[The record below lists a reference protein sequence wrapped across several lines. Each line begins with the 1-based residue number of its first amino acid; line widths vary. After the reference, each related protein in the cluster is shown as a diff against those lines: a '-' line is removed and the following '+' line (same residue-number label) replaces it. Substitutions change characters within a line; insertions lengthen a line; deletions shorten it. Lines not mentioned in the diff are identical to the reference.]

1 MHPAT
6 LYLFAG
12 APTDEVL
19 GQWLGPRTNALRL
32 LPAQVHPTERL
43 VTLRYDGVGAPKEG
57 LAALVAALGHL
68 AGPGAL
74 LAHLAPLAG
83 RLEHAR
89 KLLGLRGT
97 PPDPD
102 APLPPW
108 VNTPLPTAML
118 VP

>member
-12 APTDEVL
+12 APTDEAL
-19 GQWLGPRTNALRL
+19 GRWLAPRTRTLRL

-43 VTLRYDGVGAPKEG
+43 VTLRYDGLGAPKEG
-57 LAALVAALGHL
+57 LAAIVAALGHL

-74 LAHLAPLAG
+74 LARFAPIAG
-83 RLEHAR
+83 RLEQAR
-89 KLLGLRGT
+89 RLLGLRGT

-102 APLPPW
+102 APLPAW
-108 VNTPLPTAML
+108 VNAPLPTALL